1 MDYMNVMLKAVDV
14 LTIVADVD
22 GSKINVNK

>member
-1 MDYMNVMLKAVDV
+1 MLKAVDV